1 LRQAWFWT
9 ATGLGVLTLLLVVV
23 NGVLFLGNQT
33 RQAEVSERQRFIGQS
48 VQLSQINEQ
57 LIRALT
63 QQAIGNKDDKLLDLL
78 AQNGIAVS
86 PASSG
91 ATPSTAAPA
100 PSPAP
105 QSGIF
110 LPTVRK

>member
-1 LRQAWFWT
+1 
-9 ATGLGVLTLLLVVV
+9 VV

-57 LIRALT
+57 FIRALT

-86 PASSG
+86 PASSS
-91 ATPSTAAPA
+91 ATLSTAAPA

-110 LPTVRK
+110 LPSVRK